1 MRLSEGQEDA
11 AIGEV
16 SLYRYALPYRR
27 PVRWAG
33 GSEDSAEFLLLRLR
47 TRDGREGA
55 AEVVAKPSWNGF
67 DGATMAFAFERLI
80 LPLLGLNAEA
90 RAEGLSRLVEMHAP
104 KALLE
109 NALAD
114 LTHPA
119 SISKRRIP
127 VSITLT
133 RAAPEA
139 MAREAGEQIA
149 KHGFRTLKV
158 KGGQGVATDIAAVEA
173 VRSAAAD
180 GAAIYV
186 DVNGG
191 LTHEET
197 PAYLHEMEKLGVIAV
212 EDPYNLKPD
221 PRITDIARSSGI
233 PLIVDFTLDGVSSAA
248 AFLSLGATGLS
259 IKVSRFGRRK
269 AIAMADLADKANAM
283 IVAGLFGESQAG
295 ALHILD
301 LHADL
306 PANARL
312 LPAEATSF
320 LLMSEHVLKTP
331 LSISDGHIQ
340 RPEGNLAA
348 LVDDERLERFAIAP
362 TRKWTVPA

>member
-1 MRLSEGQEDA
+1 MRLTEGRDDT
-11 AIGEV
+11 AICEV
-16 SLYRYALPYRR
+16 FLHRYALPYRR

-55 AEVVAKPSWNGF
+55 AEIVAKPTWNGF
-67 DGATMAFAFERLI
+67 DGATMAFAFERLF
-80 LPLLGLNAEA
+80 LQLLELTAA
-90 RAEGLSRLVEMHAP
+90 DRAERLSRLVEMHAP

-109 NALAD
+109 NAFAD
-114 LTHPA
+114 LAYPA
-119 SISKRRIP
+119 PGSKRRIP

-133 RAAPEA
+133 RAAPGA
-139 MAREAGEQIA
+139 MAQEAGEQIA
-149 KHGFRTLKV
+149 MHGFQTLKV
-158 KGGQGVATDIAAVEA
+158 KGGQGLATDIAAMEA
-173 VRSAAAD
+173 VRMTAGD

-191 LTHEET
+191 LTFEET
-197 PAYLHEMEKLGVIAV
+197 PDYLSKMGELGVIAV

-221 PRITDIARSSGI
+221 PRITEIAKSSGI
-233 PLIVDFTLDGVSSAA
+233 ALIVDFTLDGISSAA

-269 AIAMADLADKANAM
+269 AIAMAGLADGADAM

-295 ALHILD
+295 ALHVLD
-301 LHADL
+301 LHVEM
-306 PANARL
+306 PATARL

-331 LSISDGHIQ
+331 LSVSGGHIE
-340 RPEGNLAA
+340 RPEGNLAT
-348 LVDDERLERFAIAP
+348 LVDHERLERFAVAP
-362 TRKWTVPA
+362 TRHWTIPA